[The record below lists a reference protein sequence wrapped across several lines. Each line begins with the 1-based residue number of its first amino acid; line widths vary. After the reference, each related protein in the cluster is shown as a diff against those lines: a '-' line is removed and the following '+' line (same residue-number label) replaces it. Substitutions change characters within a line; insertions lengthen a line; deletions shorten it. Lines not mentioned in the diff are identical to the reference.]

1 MSGIGSKILSI
12 CSWIFGIMFALIGFV
27 AIFQEGF
34 FIGLLMFI
42 GAVLLL
48 PPTKRRLMSKI
59 PKLSKGKLS
68 AIGSVAIISSVFGF
82 SEPQPVPS
90 SSSTPQMLSS
100 ENNKQENVAD
110 QTEKDVEE
118 DNLVKVESGKQDQST
133 KTVSN
138 PFKATGEEELTEN
151 STDTVELEEPKPK
164 PVVAEPKPKPVVAE
178 PKPKPVVANNSCS
191 GLPKTCGKMNSCKQ
205 AYQALECGNRRLDK
219 DKDGVPCESICQ

>member
-1 MSGIGSKILSI
+1 MMSEIGSKILSI
-12 CSWIFGIMFALIGFV
+12 CSWIFGIMFALIGIL

-48 PPTKRRLMSKI
+48 PPTKRRLISKT

-68 AIGSVAIISSVFGF
+68 AIGSAAIISSVFGF

-90 SSSTPQMLSS
+90 SSSAPQMLSS
-100 ENNKQENVAD
+100 ENNKQENVAEESLVE
-110 QTEKDVEE
+110 TESS
-118 DNLVKVESGKQDQST
+118 NQDQST
-133 KTVSN
+133 NITDN
-138 PFKATGEEELTEN
+138 PFRDTDEEELTTD
-151 STDTVELEEPKPK
+151 STDTGELKEPKPVLEEPKPVLTVVEEPKPK
-164 PVVAEPKPKPVVAE
+164 PEPVKENPKPVV
-178 PKPKPVVANNSCS
+178 NNSCS
-191 GLPKTCGKMNSCKQ
+191 GLPKTCGKMNSCEQ